1 MPFSKSSEKFTKSLI
16 KKLVIF
22 ANDKCKFNIVWN
34 NRNIRSLI
42 QIKYNF
48 KHNSCV
54 IYDGNCSCGENYV
67 GESVRN
73 VVLRWAEHEDPKN
86 QSELAKHLKF
96 IPDHQ
101 LEWKVLTRAPEYTGK
116 IKIWE
121 VF

>member
-86 QSELAKHLKF
+86 QLELAKHLKF

-116 IKIWE
+116 IKI
-121 VF
+121 